1 MHVQAIP
8 LRVPDTLAAV
18 SVFFRHIKQAAHALL
33 CTVKPG
39 ALAKETDP
47 RAAAAAIAVSI
58 AECAGPLDVQQEA
71 VLCREFR
78 QVLRA
83 SDGRELLAHGR
94 WLTRNVSDPNMV
106 CDRVARL
113 LNTQLWRAQKE
124 SLLEMVLRVSDNSA
138 VQRQAARHLKT
149 KLCL

>member
-18 SVFFRHIKQAAHALL
+18 SVLFRHMKQAAHALF
-33 CTVKPG
+33 CTVTPG
-39 ALAKETDP
+39 VLARETDP
-47 RAAAAAIAVSI
+47 RAAAAAIVVSI
-58 AECAGPLDVQQEA
+58 AECAGPLDARGEA

-124 SLLEMVLRVSDNSA
+124 SLLEMVVRVSDNSA
-138 VQRQAARHLKT
+138 VQHQAAKHLKT